1 MISETLRNF
10 ILQTRT
16 VLSSTCPANQPF
28 YLMSVS
34 FAIRKFLASNYLIS
48 LLVLWSTLISA
59 SVASNLYQNQQDT
72 IAKAKIEARTI
83 FRHNIAY
90 RKWSTMHGGIYTK
103 ITEKNK
109 DNPHYLY
116 DIDGNE
122 KEVSF
127 AIIDPAQVTR
137 QAYEVLHNQAPNLAA
152 ISRTVSLDYQNT
164 ADPYDQPDE
173 WESISL
179 RDLEA
184 GKIEEASTVTSINNA
199 PYLRLLT
206 PYIVDRGCIKCHS
219 HDFTIGNVRGGMSV
233 AVPMLPYYETA
244 VQSER
249 TTIITHLLIW
259 LLGCVAISK
268 FSNAFKRYRTTII
281 ESEKKFRIVS
291 EFAYNFEYWLGQ
303 DNTLVFISPSCQ
315 DLTGYSREEFIT
327 NPQLL
332 ETMIHPDDQS
342 AFLHQINSNSS
353 HTFSSAPAR
362 IVKKDGEIRWFT
374 HTVTP
379 IYVDGEYLGRRG
391 SSIDVTEQKKLEE
404 RLLHSKQL
412 ECMGQFAGGIAHDF
426 NNVLGSINTFAHLL
440 NEEIKDTNSTATDY
454 IKYIKI
460 ATKLGKNL
468 TSNLLSFGKKQIIE
482 SQKTSLKKIISNIS
496 DILKSLVDESFYYTF
511 DLTNDDYEI
520 AADPHQLEQILIN
533 LCTNARDAM
542 QNGGN
547 ITITTKYLALD
558 HDIAGNLELIPADK
572 YMVLTVSDNGH
583 GIKHENIK
591 KICEPFFTTK
601 SSSKGT
607 GLGLSIIF
615 NIVKQHKAYMNVESV
630 VHQGTTFSI
639 FIKTT
644 GLPFAFAGAPEFEA
658 QDFPSIV
665 QAAPTREV
673 ATLSTPTETGKNRRR
688 KTILLADDDE
698 LIRKALQVQL
708 EHHGY
713 QVIQANNGK
722 IAISRFLDQQN
733 TIDMSILDVIMPMRN
748 GKEVYDIIRKNNPEA
763 VVLFIS
769 GNTGNIITD
778 DMIRHEGLHFIQ
790 KPIDFELLITKIEA
804 LIGKP

>member
-1 MISETLRNF
+1 
-10 ILQTRT
+10 
-16 VLSSTCPANQPF
+16 
-28 YLMSVS
+28 MSVS
-34 FAIRKFLASNYLIS
+34 IAIREFLASNYLIS
-48 LLVLWSTLISA
+48 LLVAWSTLISF

-103 ITEKNK
+103 ISEKNK
-109 DNPHYLY
+109 DNPHFLY
-116 DIDGNE
+116 DVGGVQ

-127 AIIDPAQVTR
+127 AIIDPAQVTK
-137 QAYEVLHNQAPNLAA
+137 QAYEVLHNQAPSLEA

-164 ADPYDQPDE
+164 TDPYDQPDE
-173 WESISL
+173 WESQSL
-179 RDLEA
+179 QDLET
-184 GKIEEASTVTSINNA
+184 GKIEESSLVTTINNA

-206 PYIVDRGCIKCHS
+206 PYIIDRGCINCHS

-244 VQSER
+244 VKSER
-249 TTIITHLLIW
+249 TTVVTHLLLW
-259 LLGCVAISK
+259 LLGCVAIVK
-268 FSNAFKRYRTTII
+268 FSNAFKRYRKTIT
-281 ESEKKFRIVS
+281 ESEKKFRILS
-291 EFAYNFEYWLGQ
+291 EFACNFEYWLGQ
-303 DNTLVFISPSCQ
+303 DQALVFISPSCE
-315 DLTGYSREEFIT
+315 DLTGYSRDEFIS
-327 NPQLL
+327 NPNLL

-342 AFLHQINSNSS
+342 AFREQVNSNQSQAVI
-353 HTFSSAPAR
+353 SASAR
-362 IVKKDGEIRWFT
+362 IIKKNGDIRWFT

-379 IYVDGEYLGRRG
+379 IHVDGEYLGLRG

-426 NNVLGSINTFAHLL
+426 NNVLGSINTFGHLL
-440 NEEIKDTNSTATDY
+440 SEEIKESNSTASDY

-482 SQKTSLKKIISNIS
+482 AQKTSLKKIVSNIS
-496 DILKSLVDESFYYTF
+496 DILRSLVDESFCYLF
-511 DLTNDDYEI
+511 DMTDDDFEI
-520 AADPHQLEQILIN
+520 SADPHQLEQILIN

-542 QNGGN
+542 PNGGP
-547 ITITTKYLALD
+547 ITIASKHLKLEND
-558 HDIAGNLELIPADK
+558 VVGNLEIIPADE
-572 YMVLTVSDNGH
+572 YMVLSVSDNGY
-583 GIKHENIK
+583 GIKSDNIK

-601 SSSKGT
+601 SASKGT

-615 NIVKQHKAYMNVESV
+615 NIVKQHKAFMDVESALN
-630 VHQGTTFSI
+630 QGATFSI

-644 GLPFAFAGAPEFEA
+644 GSLFVFSGASDMALNNSIAVKPLAPIREQVSLLEPAEA
-658 QDFPSIV
+658 
-665 QAAPTREV
+665 E
-673 ATLSTPTETGKNRRR
+673 KNTRR

-698 LIRKALQVQL
+698 LIRKALQAQL

-713 QVIQANNGK
+713 QVLLAENGK
-722 IAISRFLDQQN
+722 TAIRLYLDQQQN
-733 TIDMSILDVIMPMRN
+733 IDMSILDVVMPQRN
-748 GKEVYDIIRKNNPEA
+748 GKEVFDIIRKNNPEA

-769 GNTGNIITD
+769 GNTANIVTD
-778 DMIRHEGLHFIQ
+778 DLIRQEGLHFMQ
-790 KPIDFELLITKIEA
+790 KPIDFEGLMREVEG
-804 LIGKP
+804 LIGKA

>member
-1 MISETLRNF
+1 
-10 ILQTRT
+10 
-16 VLSSTCPANQPF
+16 
-28 YLMSVS
+28 MSVS
-34 FAIRKFLASNYLIS
+34 PAIRKFLASNYLIS

-59 SVASNLYQNQQDT
+59 SVSSNLYQNQQDT

-116 DIDGNE
+116 ELEGPK

-164 ADPYDQPDE
+164 ADPYDEPDA
-173 WESISL
+173 WEALSL
-179 RDLEA
+179 QDLEA
-184 GKIEEASTVTSINNA
+184 GKIEEASTVTTINNA

-206 PYIVDRGCIKCHS
+206 PYIIDRGCIKCHS

-249 TTIITHLLIW
+249 TTIITHLLLW
-259 LLGCVAISK
+259 LLGCVAIVK

-327 NPQLL
+327 NPKLL

-342 AFLHQINSNSS
+342 AFLSQIHTNSS
-353 HTFSSAPAR
+353 HSFTSAPAR
-362 IVKKDGEIRWFT
+362 IIKKDGEIRWFT

-460 ATKLGKNL
+460 ASKLGKNL

-482 SQKTSLKKIISNIS
+482 SQKTSLKKIIFNIS
-496 DILKSLVDESFYYTF
+496 DILKSLVDESFIYSF
-511 DLTNDDYEI
+511 DLTDDDYEI

-542 QNGGN
+542 PNGGA

-558 HDIAGNLELIPADK
+558 HEITGNLELIPADN

-583 GIKHENIK
+583 GIKPENIK

-601 SSSKGT
+601 SSAKGT

-615 NIVKQHKAYMNVESV
+615 NIVKQHKAFMDVESV

-639 FIKTT
+639 YIKTT
-644 GLPFAFAGAPEFEA
+644 GLPFAFTGASAVAVKDSAPV
-658 QDFPSIV
+658 V
-665 QAAPTREV
+665 QAAATREMV
-673 ATLSTPTETGKNRRR
+673 NLPSSMEAKKDRHH

-713 QVIQANNGK
+713 KVIQANNGK
-722 IAISRFLDQQN
+722 KAIGLFLDQQN
-733 TIDMSILDVIMPMRN
+733 TIDLSILDVVMPQRN
-748 GKEVYDIIRKNNPEA
+748 GKEVYDIIRTNNPKA
-763 VVLFIS
+763 LVLFVS
-769 GNTGNIITD
+769 GNIGNIITEE
-778 DMIRHEGLHFIQ
+778 MIRQEGLHFIQ
-790 KPIDFELLITKIEA
+790 KPIDFELLMTEIEG

>member
-1 MISETLRNF
+1 
-10 ILQTRT
+10 
-16 VLSSTCPANQPF
+16 
-28 YLMSVS
+28 MSVS
-34 FAIRKFLASNYLIS
+34 IAIRKFLASNYLIS
-48 LLVLWSTLISA
+48 LLVSWSTLISI

-109 DNPHYLY
+109 DNPHFIYEM
-116 DIDGNE
+116 DGSP
-122 KEVSF
+122 KDVSF
-127 AIIDPAQVTR
+127 AIIDPAQVTK

-152 ISRTVSLDYQNT
+152 ISRTVSLDYLNT
-164 ADPYDQPDE
+164 IDPYDQPDE
-173 WESISL
+173 WEAISL
-179 RDLEA
+179 QELEA
-184 GKIEEASTVTSINNA
+184 SKIEEASTVTVINNA

-206 PYIVDRGCIKCHS
+206 PYIIDRGCIKCHS

-244 VQSER
+244 VQTER
-249 TTIITHLLIW
+249 TTIITHLLLW
-259 LLGCVAISK
+259 LLGCVAIFK

-303 DNTLVFISPSCQ
+303 DNILVFISPSCQ
-315 DLTGYSREEFIT
+315 ALTGYSREEFMA
-327 NPQLL
+327 NPKLL
-332 ETMIHPDDQS
+332 ATMIHPDDQM
-342 AFLHQINSNSS
+342 AFLDQITSNSS
-353 HTFSSAPAR
+353 HTFTSAPAR
-362 IVKKDGEIRWFT
+362 IIKKDGEVRWFT

-391 SSIDVTEQKKLEE
+391 SSIDVTEHKKLEE
-404 RLLHSKQL
+404 RLQQSKQL

-440 NEEIKDTNSTATDY
+440 NDEVKDTNGAASDY

-482 SQKTSLKKIISNIS
+482 AQKTSLKIIIASIS
-496 DILKSLVDESFYYTF
+496 DILKSLVDTNFRYVF
-511 DLTNDDYEI
+511 DLTDDDYEI
-520 AADPHQLEQILIN
+520 AADPHQFEQILIN
-533 LCTNARDAM
+533 LCANARDAM
-542 QNGGN
+542 PNGGE
-547 ITITTKYLALD
+547 ITISTKYMALD
-558 HDIAGNLELIPADK
+558 HELIGNLELIPADK
-572 YMVLTVSDNGH
+572 YMVLSVTDTGH
-583 GIKHENIK
+583 GIKPENIK

-615 NIVKQHKAYMNVESV
+615 NIVKQHQSFMDVESEIN
-630 VHQGTTFSI
+630 QGTTFSI

-644 GLPFAFAGAPEFEA
+644 AHLAPFAGGRDLRVKDSPAL
-658 QDFPSIV
+658 V
-665 QAAPTREV
+665 QV
-673 ATLSTPTETGKNRRR
+673 LPTEEIVPVSALTEQEKESRS

-698 LIRKALQVQL
+698 LVRKALFIQL
-708 EHHGY
+708 ENHGY
-713 QVIQANNGK
+713 QVIEANNGK
-722 IAISRFLDQQN
+722 KAISLFLDQQH
-733 TIDMSILDVIMPMRN
+733 TIDLSILDVLMPQRN
-748 GKEVYDIIRKNNPEA
+748 GKEVYDIIRKINPQA
-763 VVLFIS
+763 LVLFIS
-769 GNTGNIITD
+769 GNTGDILTD
-778 DMIRHEGLHFIQ
+778 DMIRQQGLHFLP
-790 KPIDFELLITKIEA
+790 KPLDFERLLTEIEG
-804 LIGKP
+804 LIGKS

>member
-1 MISETLRNF
+1 
-10 ILQTRT
+10 
-16 VLSSTCPANQPF
+16 
-28 YLMSVS
+28 MSVS
-34 FAIRKFLASNYLIS
+34 IAIREFLASNYLIS
-48 LLVLWSTLISA
+48 LLVAWSTLISF

-103 ITEKNK
+103 ISEKNK
-109 DNPHYLY
+109 DNPHFIY
-116 DIDGNE
+116 DVGGSQ

-127 AIIDPAQVTR
+127 AIIDPAQVTK

-164 ADPYDQPDE
+164 TDPYDQPDE
-173 WESISL
+173 WETISL
-179 RDLEA
+179 QELEA
-184 GKIEEASTVTSINNA
+184 GKIEEASTVTTINNA

-206 PYIVDRGCIKCHS
+206 PYIIDRGCINCHS
-219 HDFTIGNVRGGMSV
+219 HDFTIGSVRGGMSV

-244 VQSER
+244 VKGER
-249 TTIITHLLIW
+249 TTIVTHLLLW
-259 LLGCVAISK
+259 LLGCVAIVK
-268 FSNAFKRYRTTII
+268 FSNAFKRYRNTII
-281 ESEKKFRIVS
+281 ESEKKFRILS
-291 EFAYNFEYWLGQ
+291 EFACNFEYWLGQ
-303 DNTLVFISPSCQ
+303 DQRLVFISPSCLE
-315 DLTGYSREEFIT
+315 LTGYSREEFIN

-332 ETMIHPDDQS
+332 ETMIYPDDQS
-342 AFLHQINSNSS
+342 AFREQLNSNPSQAVL
-353 HTFSSAPAR
+353 SASAR
-362 IVKKDGEIRWFT
+362 IVRKNGEIRWFT

-404 RLLHSKQL
+404 RLVHSKQL

-426 NNVLGSINTFAHLL
+426 NNVLGSINTFGHLL
-440 NEEIKDTNSTATDY
+440 SEEIKDSNTAASDY
-454 IKYIKI
+454 VKYIKI

-482 SQKTSLKKIISNIS
+482 AQKTSLKKIVANIS
-496 DILKSLVDESFYYTF
+496 DILKSLVDESFCYLFEMT
-511 DLTNDDYEI
+511 DDDREI

-542 QNGGN
+542 PNGGT
-547 ITITTKYLALD
+547 ITIASKHLNLE
-558 HDIAGNLELIPADK
+558 HDVAGNLEVIPADE
-572 YMVLTVSDNGH
+572 YMVLSVSDNGH
-583 GIKHENIK
+583 GIKPENIK

-615 NIVKQHKAYMNVESV
+615 NIVKQHKAYMDVESV
-630 VHQGTTFSI
+630 LNQGTTFSI
-639 FIKTT
+639 FMKTSGHLFVASHVSDLAIKNSPAVTPLKPVHEQVALT
-644 GLPFAFAGAPEFEA
+644 PPAEA
-658 QDFPSIV
+658 ES
-665 QAAPTREV
+665 R
-673 ATLSTPTETGKNRRR
+673 SRR

-698 LIRKALQVQL
+698 LIRKALRAQL

-713 QVIQANNGK
+713 QVLLAENGK
-722 IAISRFLDQQN
+722 TAIRVFLDQQQN
-733 TIDMSILDVIMPMRN
+733 IDMSILDVIMPQRN
-748 GKEVYDIIRKNNPEA
+748 GKEVFDIIRKNNPEA

-769 GNTGNIITD
+769 GNTANIVTD
-778 DMIRHEGLHFIQ
+778 ELIRQEGLHFMQ
-790 KPIDFELLITKIEA
+790 KPIDFEGLMHEVES

>member
-1 MISETLRNF
+1 
-10 ILQTRT
+10 
-16 VLSSTCPANQPF
+16 
-28 YLMSVS
+28 MSVS
-34 FAIRKFLASNYLIS
+34 VAIRKFLASNYLIS

-59 SVASNLYQNQQDT
+59 SVSSNLYQNQQDT

-109 DNPHYLY
+109 DNPHYIF
-116 DIDGNE
+116 DADGTQ
-122 KEVSF
+122 KEVAF
-127 AIIDPAQVTR
+127 AIIDPSQVTK

-164 ADPYDQPDE
+164 IDPYDQPDE
-173 WESISL
+173 WETGAL
-179 RDLEA
+179 RDLEV
-184 GKIEEASTVTSINNA
+184 GKSEEASTVTSINNA

-206 PYIVDRGCIKCHS
+206 PYIIDRGCIKCHS

-244 VQSER
+244 VKSER

-259 LLGCVAISK
+259 LLGCVAIVK
-268 FSNAFKRYRTTII
+268 FSNAFKRYRSTIM

-291 EFAYNFEYWLGQ
+291 EFAYNFEYWLAQ
-303 DNTLVFISPSCQ
+303 DNTLAFISPSCL
-315 DLTGYSREEFIT
+315 DLTGYSREEFLS

-332 ETMIHPDDQS
+332 EAMIHPEDQS
-342 AFLHQINSNSS
+342 AFHDQIQGNGS
-353 HTFSSAPAR
+353 HSFASAPAR
-362 IVKKDGEIRWFT
+362 IIKKNGEIRWFT
-374 HTVTP
+374 HTVMP

-391 SSIDVTEQKKLEE
+391 SSIDITEQKKLEE

-440 NEEIKDTNSTATDY
+440 HEEIKDTNSTAIDY

-482 SQKTSLKKIISNIS
+482 AQKTSLKKIVANIS
-496 DILKSLVDESFYYTF
+496 DILKSLVDESFGYVF
-511 DLTNDDYEI
+511 ELTDDDYEI

-542 QNGGN
+542 QTGGT
-547 ITITTKYLALD
+547 ITIATHYLALD
-558 HDIAGNLELIPADK
+558 HDVVGTLEIIPADR

-583 GIKHENIK
+583 GIKPENIK

-615 NIVKQHKAYMNVESV
+615 NIVKQHKAFMDVESV
-630 VHQGTTFSI
+630 LHQGTTFSI
-639 FIKTT
+639 YIKTT
-644 GLPFAFAGAPEFEA
+644 GRLFTPVGTPNLSVRDTVPVATSET
-658 QDFPSIV
+658 
-665 QAAPTREV
+665 TREIV
-673 ATLSTPTETGKNRRR
+673 PLPVVTETAAHCHR

-713 QVIQANNGK
+713 QVIQASNGK
-722 IAISRFLDQQN
+722 MAISLFLDRQE
-733 TIDMSILDVIMPMRN
+733 TIDLSILDVVMPQRN
-748 GKEVYDIIRKNNPEA
+748 GKEVYDVIRKNNPA
-763 VVLFIS
+763 AKVLFIS
-769 GNTGNIITD
+769 GNTGNIVTD
-778 DMIRHEGLHFIQ
+778 DMISQEGLHFMQ
-790 KPIDFELLITKIEA
+790 KPIDFELLIPEVEG
-804 LIGKP
+804 LIGKPS

>member
-1 MISETLRNF
+1 
-10 ILQTRT
+10 
-16 VLSSTCPANQPF
+16 
-28 YLMSVS
+28 MSVS
-34 FAIRKFLASNYLIS
+34 SAIRKFLANNYLIS
-48 LLVLWSTLISA
+48 LLVLWSTLISV
-59 SVASNLYQNQQDT
+59 SVSSNLYQNHRDT

-103 ITEKNK
+103 ISEKNK
-109 DNPHYLY
+109 DNPHFLY
-116 DIDGNE
+116 DIDGAQ

-164 ADPYDQPDE
+164 VDPYDQPDE
-173 WESISL
+173 WESMSL

-184 GKIEEASTVTSINNA
+184 GKAEEASTVTIINNA

-249 TTIITHLLIW
+249 TTIITHLLLW
-259 LLGCVAISK
+259 LLGCVAIAK
-268 FSNAFKRYRTTII
+268 FSNAFKRYRTTVI

-291 EFAYNFEYWLGQ
+291 EFAYNFEYWLGP

-315 DLTGYSREEFIT
+315 NLTGYSREEFIT
-327 NPQLL
+327 NPHLL
-332 ETMIHPDDQS
+332 TTIIHPDDQS
-342 AFLHQINSNSS
+342 TFLNQTNINSNQ
-353 HTFSSAPAR
+353 TVTSASAR
-362 IVKKDGEIRWFT
+362 IIKKDGEIRWFT

-391 SSIDVTEQKKLEE
+391 SSIDVTEQKILEQ

-440 NEEIKDTNSTATDY
+440 KEEIEESNLTAMDY

-468 TSNLLSFGKKQIIE
+468 TSNLLSFGKKQILDP
-482 SQKTSLKKIISNIS
+482 QKTSLKKIISNIS
-496 DILKSLVDESFYYTF
+496 DILKSLVDESFYYVF
-511 DLTNDDYEI
+511 DLTDDDYEI

-542 QNGGN
+542 QNGGA
-547 ITITTKYLALD
+547 ISVTTKYLSLKNP
-558 HDIAGNLELIPADK
+558 ITGNLEIIPADNF
-572 YMVLTVSDNGH
+572 MVLSVSDKGH
-583 GIKHENIK
+583 GIKPENIK

-607 GLGLSIIF
+607 GLGLAIIF
-615 NIVKQHKAYMNVESV
+615 NIVKHHKAFMDVESIV
-630 VHQGTTFSI
+630 NQGTTFSI

-644 GLPFAFAGAPEFEA
+644 GLPFAFTGES
-658 QDFPSIV
+658 DFAMKTFAS
-665 QAAPTREV
+665 PTIPTTLTHEIIPL
-673 ATLSTPTETGKNRRR
+673 ATHAETEKNSRH

-708 EHHGY
+708 EHYGY
-713 QVIQANNGK
+713 QVIPASNGK
-722 IAISRFLDQQN
+722 QAISQFLDQKN
-733 TIDMSILDVIMPMRN
+733 TIDLSILDVVMPMRN

-763 VVLFIS
+763 LVLFIS
-769 GNTGNIITD
+769 GDTGNIITD
-778 DMIRHEGLHFIQ
+778 NMIKEESLHFLQ
-790 KPIDFELLITKIEA
+790 KPIDVERLINEIER
-804 LIGKP
+804 LIGKS